1 MSVIQSALFPYID
14 LLDQLTPGGVALLG
28 APYDANSSFLRGA
41 ALAPARIREALH
53 SPGGNWSIETGR
65 DLQPTR
71 DWLDL
76 GDLPLAPQPGRLEVL
91 TEAALSILQRGARL
105 LTLGGDHSITYALIY
120 AYAQYHQPLTILHL
134 DAHPDLY
141 DELDGNPWSH
151 ACPFARILEA
161 GLAQRLIQVG
171 VRAVTNHL
179 RQQAARFGV
188 QMIEMQ
194 HWQSFSK
201 LDLETPFYLSLD
213 LDVLDP
219 AFAPGV
225 SHPEAGG
232 MSVRDVLGLLH
243 GLPAPLIG
251 ADLVEY
257 NPTRDPV
264 SVTAAATAKLC
275 KEILGKMCLPG

>member
-1 MSVIQSALFPYID
+1 MHND
-14 LLDQLTPGGVALLG
+14 LLDQLTLRGVALLG

-41 ALAPARIREALH
+41 ALAPPRIRELLY

-65 DLQPTR
+65 DLQPVR

-76 GDLPLAPQPGRLEVL
+76 GDLTLPPQPGRLEAL

-141 DELDGNPWSH
+141 DELDGNRWSH

-161 GLAQRLIQVG
+161 GLAQRLVQVG
-171 VRAVTNHL
+171 VRAVTDHL

-188 QMIEMQ
+188 QVIEMQ
-194 HWQSFSK
+194 HWQPG
-201 LDLETPFYLSLD
+201 LDLGLETPFYLSLD

-232 MSVRDVLGLLH
+232 MSVRDVLGLLRS
-243 GLPAPLIG
+243 LPGPLIG

-264 SVTAAATAKLC
+264 GITAAAAAKLC
-275 KEILGKMCLPG
+275 KEILGQMRL